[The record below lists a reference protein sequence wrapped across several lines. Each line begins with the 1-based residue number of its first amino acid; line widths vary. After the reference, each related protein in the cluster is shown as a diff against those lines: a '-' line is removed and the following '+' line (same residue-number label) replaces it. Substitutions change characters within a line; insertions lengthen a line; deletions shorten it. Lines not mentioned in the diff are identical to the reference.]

1 MGLLG
6 LLGFGF
12 GFLFNITAPLFTLIY
27 FWHFLSLGTTRFVN
41 HYYMK
46 GYVPEITNY
55 TKYNIKLLL
64 SLISALLWIC
74 QSGSGYSVDALI
86 KGLWGRFRGRN
97 TSLIGDTTC
106 SRWKIWFIRA
116 QVVIVFFFA
125 TSTKIQE
132 DWLRG
137 LYFNSSKIKEIDKNS

>member
-1 MGLLG
+1 MTKNYLYLINPILGLLG

-46 GYVPEITNY
+46 G
-55 TKYNIKLLL
+55 
-64 SLISALLWIC
+64 LISALLWIC